1 MHACVCV
8 ISLLGFWLCRNTF
21 PYVCVDGS
29 CHNKVE
35 KKGRVNM
42 KPSEAVP
49 RFWITRL
56 ERYERW
62 WWKWRDLDDDSK
74 RGSGNDKEDY
84 PLLLK

>member
-1 MHACVCV
+1 
-8 ISLLGFWLCRNTF
+8 
-21 PYVCVDGS
+21 
-29 CHNKVE
+29 
-35 KKGRVNM
+35 M

>member
-1 MHACVCV
+1 
-8 ISLLGFWLCRNTF
+8 
-21 PYVCVDGS
+21 
-29 CHNKVE
+29 
-35 KKGRVNM
+35 M

-62 WWKWRDLDDDSK
+62 WWKWRHLDDDSK